1 MTRRWALDGLYGSGF
16 DWIMGPVRGPM
27 RHILLTLTLAPL
39 FACPGSG
46 TADAPLDPNAPKA
59 EFAPPEGAGT
69 HTEDI
74 KVEPG
79 TGVVLSG
86 TFTYTG
92 DLKGTYRVDI
102 SAPAEAGG
110 PPTPVAKL
118 SLPATGPWEVEVPK
132 NLGTIMV
139 LGFIELGKG
148 PGPDSPSATVY
159 GLSVAE
165 TPLTDIVLAPALGG
179 VITGTPP
186 GPAST
191 GEAPPAGAEGGLP
204 AGDGIIPAGEPLA
217 VPATPGGDM
226 LAPVAPAADG
236 AAVPAAG
243 TSAAG
248 TSAAGTTVTAPAG
261 AVAPTS
267 APATGVKTP

>member
-1 MTRRWALDGLYGSGF
+1 
-16 DWIMGPVRGPM
+16 M
-27 RHILLTLTLAPL
+27 RHILLVLTLAPM
-39 FACPGSG
+39 FGCPGSG
-46 TADAPLDPNAPKA
+46 TPDAPIDPNAPKA

-69 HTEDI
+69 PTEDV

-79 TGVVLSG
+79 TGVKVSG

-92 DLKGTYRVDI
+92 DVKGSYRVDI
-102 SAPAEAGG
+102 SSPAEAGG
-110 PPTPVAKL
+110 PPTPIAKL
-118 SLPATGPWEVEVPK
+118 SLAATGPWEVEVPK
-132 NLGTIMV
+132 NLGNIMV

-191 GEAPPAGAEGGLP
+191 GEALPAGAEGALP
-204 AGDGIIPAGEPLA
+204 PSPDGVVPGGEPVE
-217 VPATPGGDM
+217 VPVGPGGDM
-226 LAPVAPAADG
+226 LAPVPVAPGGEPTPASG
-236 AAVPAAG
+236 AAAP
-243 TSAAG
+243 
-248 TSAAGTTVTAPAG
+248 TAP
-261 AVAPTS
+261 T
-267 APATGVKTP
+267 PATDEKSP